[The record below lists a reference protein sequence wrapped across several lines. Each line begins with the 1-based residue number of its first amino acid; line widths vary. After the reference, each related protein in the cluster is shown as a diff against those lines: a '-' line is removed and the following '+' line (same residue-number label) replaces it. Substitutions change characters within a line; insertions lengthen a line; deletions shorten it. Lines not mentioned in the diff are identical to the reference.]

1 MAFSTVETTR
11 IAEELGIALI
21 QSCPT
26 TRQVFLDGSTTYAAN
41 LTDFK
46 AIVDTVTDA
55 LFNETAPTI
64 AP

>member
-1 MAFSTVETTR
+1 MAFTAVETTR
-11 IAEELGIALI
+11 ITLELANALAESMPA
-21 QSCPT
+21 T
-26 TRQVFLDGSTTYAAN
+26 KQVFLDGSTTYAAN

-64 AP
+64 HP

>member
-1 MAFSTVETTR
+1 MAFTAVETTR
-11 IAEELGIALI
+11 ITDELRTAFTESL
-21 QSCPT
+21 PAT
-26 TRQVFLDGSTTYAAN
+26 KQVFLDASATYANN

>member
-1 MAFSTVETTR
+1 MAFSAVETTR
-11 IAEELGIALI
+11 ITAELMVVLTDAM
-21 QSCPT
+21 PAT
-26 TRQVFLDGSTTYAAN
+26 KQVFLDGSTTYANN

-55 LFNETAPTI
+55 LFNETAPTV

>member
-1 MAFSTVETTR
+1 MAFTAVETTR
-11 IAEELGIALI
+11 ITDELRTAFTENL
-21 QSCPT
+21 PT
-26 TRQVFLDGSTTYAAN
+26 TKQVFLDGSTTYAAN

-64 AP
+64 GP

>member
-1 MAFSTVETTR
+1 MAFTAVETTR
-11 IAEELGIALI
+11 ITAELATALAE
-21 QSCPT
+21 SMPAT
-26 TRQVFLDGSTTYAAN
+26 KQVFLDNSAAYAAN
-41 LTDFK
+41 LTDFT

>member
-1 MAFSTVETTR
+1 MAFTAGETTN
-11 IAEELGIALI
+11 IAKELAVVLI
-21 QSCPT
+21 ESMPT
-26 TRQVFLDGSTTYAAN
+26 TKQVFLDGSTTYAAN

-64 AP
+64 SP

>member
-1 MAFSTVETTR
+1 MAFTAVETTR
-11 IAEELGIALI
+11 IAEELAIALI
-21 QSCPT
+21 QNCQT
-26 TRQVFLDGSTTYAAN
+26 TRQVFTDGSATYANN

-64 AP
+64 KP

>member
-1 MAFSTVETTR
+1 MAFSAVETTD
-11 IAEELGIALI
+11 ITKELFVALTL
-21 QSCPT
+21 SMPAT
-26 TRQVFLDGSTTYAAN
+26 KQVFLDASTTYAAN